1 MKEEK
6 NKEKKLRILAAG
18 DLHGDT
24 NLVKKLAE
32 RAKKENVDLVILAGD
47 LTFADTQTKNLIGPF
62 VKAGKK
68 VLLVPGNHETMATT
82 DFLAELYPNTH
93 NMHGYSMKIKDVGIF
108 GAGGADIG
116 ITVVSEK
123 EMMETLNRAHE
134 GIKDLKKKIMITHMH
149 PQSSA
154 SEMSGFEGSVSIKK
168 AIEKFKP
175 DLLIHSHI
183 HEAEG
188 IEDKIGKTKI
198 LNVGRRGRI
207 IEL

>member
-1 MKEEK
+1 ME
-6 NKEKKLRILAAG
+6 NKKLKILAAG
-18 DLHGDT
+18 DIHGDT

-32 RAKKENVDLVILAGD
+32 RAKKEDVDLVILAGD
-47 LTFADTQTKNLIGPF
+47 LTFADTDTKNLIGPF

-82 DFLAELYPNTH
+82 DFLAETYPDTH
-93 NMHGYSMKIKDVGIF
+93 NLHGYSMKIKDVGIF

-123 EMMETLNRAHE
+123 EMMETLNKAHN

-149 PQSSA
+149 PKNSI
-154 SEMSGFEGSVSIKK
+154 SEMSGFEGSISIKK
-168 AIEKFKP
+168 AIDKFKP
-175 DLLIHSHI
+175 DILIHSHI

-198 LNVGRRGRI
+198 LNVGRKGKI